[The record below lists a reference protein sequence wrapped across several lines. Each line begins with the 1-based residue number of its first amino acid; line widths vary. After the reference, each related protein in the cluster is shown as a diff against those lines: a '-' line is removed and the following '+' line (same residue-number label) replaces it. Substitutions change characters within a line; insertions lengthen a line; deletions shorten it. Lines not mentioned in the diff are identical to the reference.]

1 MLGSIRDNILFG
13 KSYCKEKYEN
23 VIYAC
28 ALEQDMLQWPHADQT
43 HVGEK
48 GVGLSGGQKS
58 RITLARA
65 IYRYYASSFTALCTG
80 IYALT
85 V

>member
-1 MLGSIRDNILFG
+1 MIF
-13 KSYCKEKYEN
+13 
-23 VIYAC
+23 AC

-43 HVGEK
+43 YVGEN

-65 IYRYYASSFTALCTG
+65 TYRYYASSALSLEFMPLLFKISKIIKIKGWGRST
-80 IYALT
+80 I
-85 V
+85 